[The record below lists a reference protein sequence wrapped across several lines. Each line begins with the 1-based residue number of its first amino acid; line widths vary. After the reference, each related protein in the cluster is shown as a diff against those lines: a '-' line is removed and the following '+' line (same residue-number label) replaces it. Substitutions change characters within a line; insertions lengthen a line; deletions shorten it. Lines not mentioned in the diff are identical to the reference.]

1 MLIAEKTIKETVGF
15 IVAQFRRQA
24 KAAKT
29 AGERDAAYQSAKS
42 ELSGISKL
50 LIGRREHSYTDLA
63 LIDLKNIDAQ
73 YKKAQAA

>member
-1 MLIAEKTIKETVGF
+1 MLIAEKTLKDTIAF

-29 AGERDAAYQSAKS
+29 AGERGAAYQNAKS

-50 LIGRREHSYTDLA
+50 LVGRKEHSYTELA

-73 YKKAQAA
+73 YKKVKAA